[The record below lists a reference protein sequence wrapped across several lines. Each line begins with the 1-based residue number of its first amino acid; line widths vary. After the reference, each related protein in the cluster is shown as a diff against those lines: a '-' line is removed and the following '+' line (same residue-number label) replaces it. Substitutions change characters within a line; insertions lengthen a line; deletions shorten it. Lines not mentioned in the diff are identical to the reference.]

1 MKKSV
6 QLFIR
11 VSCYYLFILGFLVLF
26 TACNNG
32 TSKDKTTTNEV
43 DEIVKFEEI
52 YWNVKAIQPD
62 GQSLDVKVFNNE
74 GKPFDVKAIQNSDQ
88 NNLLDV
94 EQEFEQHRKKSLE
107 REQKLRRQLQ
117 DEVNKHRGN

>member
-1 MKKSV
+1 MKNSV

-32 TSKDKTTTNEV
+32 TSKDKTTTNEA